1 MSLLLKTSVS
11 EVLVPLIILIA
22 AVIIAVIIIVSL
34 KKTYGKDKGMVTKNE
49 PKVVQV
55 DLKAPY
61 MIKEEIEFLKSINNV
76 LPAEFVA
83 FPRVGVDNLVKPK
96 NDKVLYNTILSQYI
110 DVCVFLKSN
119 MEPILAVDLFSSN
132 PATQAARELHPNVAK
147 ALKTVKIPMIKY
159 QLAGQYDLV
168 ELRVKVFD
176 AMPSKM
182 IAMLKDKVKNQK

>member
-1 MSLLLKTSVS
+1 MLNYAFLNNVITKRCLK
-11 EVLVPLIILIA
+11 LF
-22 AVIIAVIIIVSL
+22 
-34 KKTYGKDKGMVTKNE
+34 
-49 PKVVQV
+49 KVV
-55 DLKAPY
+55 L
-61 MIKEEIEFLKSINNV
+61 FL
-76 LPAEFVA
+76 
-83 FPRVGVDNLVKPK
+83 
-96 NDKVLYNTILSQYI
+96 

-159 QLAGQYDLV
+159 QLAEQYDLV